1 MASVPDLYAVLGVAR
16 EATNDDIRRAYRR
29 LARELHPDINADP
42 EAERRFKEITAAYE
56 TLSDPGRRRQYDTW
70 GQRGAP
76 PDLFPFGDFGDVFD
90 VFFGGGMGAGA
101 RRRGRRTRRQRGHD
115 LLMAVDLG
123 FEEAVFGV
131 SKELSVE
138 TLLVCERCAGMG
150 AESGTAASPC
160 ARCGGSGQIQ
170 EMGRSIFGTVV
181 TAHPCSTCEGTGEV
195 IASPCPE
202 CRGAGR
208 RPGVRSVP
216 LDVPAGVE
224 DGMELRVTGAGED
237 GRAGGD
243 AGDLTISLRVRPHPI
258 FERRGRDL
266 VCSLSVHM
274 TEAALGTDVA
284 IETLDGTETV
294 RVDPGTGSGTVV
306 RVKGKGVPHLGRR
319 GRGDLL
325 VTVLVETPKPRS
337 KEERQLLER
346 LAEVRGERTAD
357 GDGAPRLRSLFGR

>member
-1 MASVPDLYAVLGVAR
+1 MASVPDLYAILGVPR
-16 EATNDDIRRAYRR
+16 EATGDDIRRAYRA
-29 LARELHPDINADP
+29 LARELHPDVNGEP
-42 EAERRFKEITAAYE
+42 EAERRFKEVTAAYE

-70 GQRGAP
+70 GQRGAAP
-76 PDLFPFGDFGDVFD
+76 ETFPFGDFGDVFD

-101 RRRGRRTRRQRGHD
+101 RRRGRRSRRQRGRD
-115 LLMAVDLG
+115 LLMAVDLE

-131 SKELSVE
+131 AKELQVE
-138 TLLVCERCAGMG
+138 TLLACEKCGGMG
-150 AESGTAASPC
+150 AEPGTATSRC
-160 ARCGGSGQIQ
+160 GRCGGSGQIQ

-181 TAHPCSTCEGTGEV
+181 TAHPCSACEGTGEV

-208 RPGVRSVP
+208 RPGRRSVP

-224 DGMELRVTGAGED
+224 DGMELRVPGAGED
-237 GRAGGD
+237 GRAEGD
-243 AGDLTISLRVRPHPI
+243 AGDLSISLRVRPHPI

-294 RVDPGTGSGTVV
+294 RVDPGTGSGSVV

-346 LAEVRGERTAD
+346 LAEVRGEGPKD